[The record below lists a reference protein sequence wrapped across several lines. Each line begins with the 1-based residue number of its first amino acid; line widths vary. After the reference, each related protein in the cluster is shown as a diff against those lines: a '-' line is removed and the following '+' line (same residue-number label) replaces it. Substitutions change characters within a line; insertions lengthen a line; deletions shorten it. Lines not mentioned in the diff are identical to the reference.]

1 MNRLTK
7 SALSSLA
14 ALALCG
20 AVALPSAYADT
31 PTPGETQGSD
41 QTNSQQKR
49 GSATKQ
55 PEEGCQIGI
64 DKWITQ
70 PPSAY
75 SFLGMKEALKLSQGQ
90 VRVAIVDSGV
100 AAGNAH
106 FKDAVEPG
114 TDLVESGDGRNDVFG
129 HGTAIAGQIAA
140 REVSGSGVVG
150 FAPRA
155 TIVPVRVYVDN
166 SDDSKRAGKGPTAAR
181 TADGIRW
188 AADQGIRVIIVPQS
202 LTSDDVALRTATQ
215 YAHSKGA
222 LVVASAGNVEQNAN
236 SGSQDTAVR
245 FPAGYPE
252 ALAVTAVDA
261 QGNPSQSVVHGTH
274 VEIAAPG
281 SQIASTFFANGDC
294 MFATQGASTSYATGY
309 VGAIVALIAARY
321 PNETPDQWKYRL
333 LATALRPTPS
343 QRTAEEGW
351 GIVAPFNALNFVNDG
366 KMPGPTNP
374 LYPPIQK
381 TADPV
386 MVKPDLPVDT
396 TTPRRMWA
404 LGISGAGL
412 TIVVAVLLIRRL
424 RSKEA

>member
-1 MNRLTK
+1 M
-7 SALSSLA
+7 
-14 ALALCG
+14 
-20 AVALPSAYADT
+20 
-31 PTPGETQGSD
+31 
-41 QTNSQQKR
+41 
-49 GSATKQ
+49 
-55 PEEGCQIGI
+55 
-64 DKWITQ
+64 
-70 PPSAY
+70 
-75 SFLGMKEALKLSQGQ
+75 
-90 VRVAIVDSGV
+90 
-100 AAGNAH
+100 
-106 FKDAVEPG
+106 
-114 TDLVESGDGRNDVFG
+114 
-129 HGTAIAGQIAA
+129 
-140 REVSGSGVVG
+140 
-150 FAPRA
+150 
-155 TIVPVRVYVDN
+155 RVYVDS
-166 SDDSKRAGKGPTAAR
+166 SDDAKRAGKGPTVAR

-188 AADQGIRVIIVPQS
+188 AADQGIRVIVVPQS
-202 LTSDDVALRTATQ
+202 LTSDDVSLRTATQ

-222 LVVASAGNVEQNAN
+222 LVVASAGNVEQTQ

>member
-1 MNRLTK
+1 MNRLTNCT
-7 SALSSLA
+7 LSSLA

-20 AVALPSAYADT
+20 TVALPSAYADT
-31 PTPGETQGSD
+31 PTPGETQGND

-114 TDLVESGDGRNDVFG
+114 TDLVESGDGRKDAFG

-222 LVVASAGNVEQNAN
+222 LVVASAGNVEQTQ

-261 QGNPSQSVVHGTH
+261 
-274 VEIAAPG
+274 
-281 SQIASTFFANGDC
+281 QIASTFFANGDC